1 MTILDR
7 VFLLVTG
14 LLAIY
19 LLWRF
24 YGRYQIEKALYDIY
38 YMLGFAVLLV
48 SGLLLIFLGWGIL
61 ASPYVLTV
69 ASLIPLGISL
79 GIANE
84 YYPRW
89 KKAYAWFALVGFLAI
104 AVSAIADLE
113 TLKTISV
120 PLFHG
125 VAGFVIF
132 LGPFFAKDAPK
143 GFWWVGIGGA
153 LIGIGGIALA
163 FLTAGSQLLFF
174 SQEVVLQILAPLLL
188 LMTLAFALGFSKDT
202 QETGDVSPDPAAA
215 G

>member
-1 MTILDR
+1 
-7 VFLLVTG
+7 
-14 LLAIY
+14 
-19 LLWRF
+19 
-24 YGRYQIEKALYDIY
+24 
-38 YMLGFAVLLV
+38 MLGFAVLLV
-48 SGLLLIFLGWGIL
+48 SGLLLIILAWGIL

-69 ASLIPLGISL
+69 ESLIPLGISL

-84 YYPRW
+84 YFPQW

-113 TLKTISV
+113 TLKKISV
-120 PLFHG
+120 PVFHG

-132 LGPFFAKDAPK
+132 LGPFFGKEAPK
-143 GFWWVGIGGA
+143 GFWWVGIGRA

-174 SQEVVLQILAPLLL
+174 SQVVVLQTLAPLLL

-202 QETGDVSPDPAAA
+202 QAIGDISPDPAAA
-215 G
+215 A

>member
-1 MTILDR
+1 MDMTILDQIL
-7 VFLLVTG
+7 LLVTG

-19 LLWRF
+19 LMWRF
-24 YGRYQIEKALYDIY
+24 YGHYQKEKALYDIY
-38 YMLGFAVLLV
+38 YMLGFAVLLI
-48 SGLLLIFLGWGIL
+48 SGLLLIFFGWDIL

-79 GIANE
+79 GIANQ
-84 YYPRW
+84 YFPQW
-89 KKAYAWFALVGFLAI
+89 KKAYAWFALVGLIAI

-113 TLKTISV
+113 TLKKIAV

-125 VAGFVIF
+125 VAGLVIF

-163 FLTAGSQLLFF
+163 FLTGGSQLLFF
-174 SQEVVLQILAPLLL
+174 TQEVVLQILAPLLL
-188 LMTLAFALGFSKDT
+188 LMTMAFTLGFSKDL
-202 QETGDVSPDPAAA
+202 QAA
-215 G
+215 

>member
-1 MTILDR
+1 MEMTILDQIL
-7 VFLLVTG
+7 LLVTG

-24 YGRYQIEKALYDIY
+24 YGRYRKERALYDAY
-38 YMLGFAVLLV
+38 YMLGFVVLLV
-48 SGLLLIFLGWGIL
+48 SGLLLIFSGWGKL

-79 GIANE
+79 GIANQ
-84 YYPRW
+84 YYPQW
-89 KKAYAWFALVGFLAI
+89 KKAYAWFALVGIIAI
-104 AVSAIADLE
+104 SISAIADLQ
-113 TLKTISV
+113 TLKKVAV
-120 PLFHG
+120 PVFHG
-125 VAGFVIF
+125 LAGLVIF
-132 LGPFFAKDAPK
+132 LGPFFVKDAPK

-188 LMTLAFALGFSKDT
+188 LMTLAFTWGFTKDILGS
-202 QETGDVSPDPAAA
+202 EAS
-215 G
+215 